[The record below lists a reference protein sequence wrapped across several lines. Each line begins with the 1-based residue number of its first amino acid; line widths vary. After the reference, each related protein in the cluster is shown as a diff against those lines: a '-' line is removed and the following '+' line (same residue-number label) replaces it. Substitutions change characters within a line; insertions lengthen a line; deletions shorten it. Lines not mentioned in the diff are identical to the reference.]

1 MELLYTFLDSLVFGG
16 NCLHS
21 FSTEMQTKIFKMER
35 KIETEEK
42 YRLNGFTKL
51 HWYAA
56 QSLRKELKKANQ
68 NRKQEFSKSKF
79 DAIAHIWHFLN
90 SEFKLAKKKKN
101 LEDIPSKIAPE
112 EFLEKLERE
121 IHTRQ
126 RFGFSMLNITLFVL
140 TVWA

>member
-1 MELLYTFLDSLVFGG
+1 
-16 NCLHS
+16 
-21 FSTEMQTKIFKMER
+21 MQTKIFKMER

-126 RFGFSMLNITLFVL
+126 RFGFSMLDIILFVL